1 MQIKNVKSHE
11 LRNEEHF
18 QFQTEFNDLVIRF
31 TPETLGIEFAYAAY
45 EPLYINEKMA
55 LDVIRKNNLTP
66 EISTADHTRDS
77 TYRGFC
83 DTIKGAQNHFL
94 PAKQEA
100 ANRIEI
106 AIEHYGN
113 INGKT
118 YDEQTAAINSLV
130 EDLNEDF
137 TEDIATLGIGEW
149 ITELQANN
157 DHFEELMDERYS
169 AEANKTELK
178 MKDVRLEVDAAY
190 RTITERIYAWGI
202 VNGEE
207 TYAPFV
213 KELNKRIERY
223 NNTLSLR
230 QGRKAKP
237 QLTDK

>member
-1 MQIKNVKSHE
+1 MLIKNVKLTN

-18 QFQTEFNDLVIRF
+18 QFQSEFNDLVIRF
-31 TPETLGIEFAYAAY
+31 TSETLGIEFAYATY
-45 EPLYINEKMA
+45 EPLYINEKTA
-55 LDVIRKNNLTP
+55 LDVIRKSDITP
-66 EISTADHTRDS
+66 AISTADHKRDS

-83 DTIKGAQNHFL
+83 DTNQGAQNHFL
-94 PAKQEA
+94 PAKREA

-130 EDLNEDF
+130 EDLNTDYAA
-137 TEDIATLGIGEW
+137 DVATLGIADW

-157 DHFEELMDERYS
+157 DSFEALMDQRYS
-169 AEANKTELK
+169 KEADRTELK

-190 RTITERIYAWGI
+190 RTITERIDALAI

-207 TYAPFV
+207 SYKPFV

-223 NNTLSLR
+223 NNTLALR

-237 QLTDK
+237 EAAEA